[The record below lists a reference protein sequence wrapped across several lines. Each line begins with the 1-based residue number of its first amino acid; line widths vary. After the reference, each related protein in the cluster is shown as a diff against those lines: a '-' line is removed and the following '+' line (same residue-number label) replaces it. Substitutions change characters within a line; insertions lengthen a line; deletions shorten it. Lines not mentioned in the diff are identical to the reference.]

1 VRSVR
6 SGRQVHLCAAR
17 LSRAACWPI
26 TSDMGTEAIGGA
38 SSQLASVLAAAAAQE
53 SQLGLVEAQINASQ
67 AAGDGAAAAI
77 SSSAQAPG
85 TLEVFA

>member
-1 VRSVR
+1 MS
-6 SGRQVHLCAAR
+6 
-17 LSRAACWPI
+17 
-26 TSDMGTEAIGGA
+26 TEAIGGA

-67 AAGDGAAAAI
+67 AAGDGAATAI
-77 SSSAQAPG
+77 SSSVQAPG